1 MLNFD
6 FYKKN
11 INFLSAG
18 FFLTFAASIGQT
30 FYIAIFANDIKDE
43 IGLTHGSFGGLYTI
57 ATLMSAFVMLW
68 LGKTVDIFKTQYL
81 AFIALI
87 CLALASF
94 FVTVAAS
101 FYTLLI
107 TIFLLRLFGQG
118 MSTHIAT
125 TFMAKTYSKTRG
137 KAISVSVLGRAAGE
151 MFMPAIAII
160 LITTVGWRVTW
171 TISGAVILFII
182 APLCFYLLRTIPS
195 IDLENKSDKQEFI
208 DVVKHYNRLEVA
220 KDKLFYILMLGILV
234 PPFIT
239 TGIFFHSIHILEIKN
254 WPIETYAYTMPLF
267 SLFLII
273 SVLFS
278 GWAVDR
284 WSAVK
289 LLPLY
294 LIPLATG
301 VLILSIGNNI
311 VTIYFF
317 MAFAGITTGLATA
330 ITGALWA
337 ELYGIKY
344 LGSIKSMVMAYVVAS
359 TAIAPG
365 IIGFLIDFGIS
376 IENQIFIFSIYIYI
390 ISIIFLIVRKSD
402 KRLQ

>member
-1 MLNFD
+1 
-6 FYKKN
+6 
-11 INFLSAG
+11 
-18 FFLTFAASIGQT
+18 
-30 FYIAIFANDIKDE
+30 
-43 IGLTHGSFGGLYTI
+43 
-57 ATLMSAFVMLW
+57 
-68 LGKTVDIFKTQYL
+68 
-81 AFIALI
+81 
-87 CLALASF
+87 
-94 FVTVAAS
+94 
-101 FYTLLI
+101 
-107 TIFLLRLFGQG
+107 
-118 MSTHIAT
+118 
-125 TFMAKTYSKTRG
+125 
-137 KAISVSVLGRAAGE
+137 
-151 MFMPAIAII
+151 
-160 LITTVGWRVTW
+160 
-171 TISGAVILFII
+171 
-182 APLCFYLLRTIPS
+182 
-195 IDLENKSDKQEFI
+195 
-208 DVVKHYNRLEVA
+208 
-220 KDKLFYILMLGILV
+220 MLGILV

-376 IENQIFIFSIYIYI
+376 IESQIFIFSIYIYI